1 MQYYAR
7 ITFYLD
13 NDYSF
18 SNLSNGPIQLFKD
31 GEALCIAYENRLLR
45 RRVVIEY
52 GPFPTGE
59 EAERRGTNLVRCIK
73 LDMIRREFPIGISDG
88 SGGLDSPRITPV
100 WGGVSRWVKLCAE
113 YGLEGEHKIIE
124 NDCVG
129 LGVYEVKDN
138 LSEIQFVNAEG
149 HGELSTKF
157 ALDNKV
163 FKQWNKYMDT
173 SLSLLVSSVSIND
186 MRVKFLLRMM
196 AIEALVAER
205 QNKGPEHI
213 LAIEQLTAKID
224 EMEISVE
231 HKDYLKARLGEMK
244 NKSVSQKAREL
255 LRVHLSDKLYSGQTA
270 EQLFVQCYKVRSSFV
285 HSGDLLDSD
294 IAAVHEL
301 KIMCLD
307 LLCSMSEAATPQ

>member
-1 MQYYAR
+1 MRYYAR

-52 GPFPTGE
+52 GPFPTEE
-59 EAERRGTNLVRCIK
+59 EAAERGTNLIRCIK
-73 LDMIRREFPIGISDG
+73 LDMIRKEFPIGISDDSG
-88 SGGLDSPRITPV
+88 SLDSPRITPV
-100 WGGVSRWVKLCAE
+100 LGGVSRWIQLCAE
-113 YGLEGEHKIIE
+113 YNLEGGNKIIE
-124 NDCVG
+124 NDCIG

-149 HGELSTKF
+149 HGELSTNF

-163 FKQWNKYMDT
+163 FKEWNKFMDI
-173 SLSLLVSSVSIND
+173 SLSLLVSSVGIND
-186 MRVKFLLRMM
+186 LRVKFLLRMM

-205 QNKGPEHI
+205 QNKEPEHI
-213 LAIEQLTAKID
+213 VAIEQLTAKID
-224 EMEISVE
+224 KMEISVE
-231 HKDYLKARLGEMK
+231 YKDYLKARLGEMK

-255 LRVHLSDKLYSGQTA
+255 LRTHLSDKLYSGQTA
-270 EQLFVQCYKVRSSFV
+270 ERLFVQCYKARSSFV

-294 IAAVHEL
+294 IAAVHDL

-307 LLCSMSEAATPQ
+307 LLYSISEAVSLQ